1 MVAALG
7 LTILLVILV
16 GGIIWRTRLGA
27 SGDGTPTPSSLA
39 GDRKG
44 GAGDRMAWLPR
55 IDELR
60 VEERPIEAMTTGW
73 AAYRSVAPGERTEV
87 LKALTLALLADVPD
101 DQATASLQRR
111 VAADPDDLDA
121 RVALLRRSLVAS
133 PLPLDQPRIGRSSEG
148 TDTSLN
154 ELTTLLEQHP
164 DHPGAREAVIDALL
178 DSGRI
183 EEARSLLRGWPTPHA
198 EDPRRLRLQARL
210 DLDFEGHPAHAA
222 EAITILLSSTPH
234 DWHLRARLSRALEMQ
249 GASEDARRQ
258 ARIVDQLRE
267 RLDPDRLGRRLATA
281 IRRLDTPE
289 SLDDLAKL
297 CDSVGLTRLASAW
310 RLEAETLRAAQ
321 ALRDRPSG
329 SR

>member
-1 MVAALG
+1 M
-7 LTILLVILV
+7 LLLILV

-27 SGDGTPTPSSLA
+27 SRDGTPAPSSLA
-39 GDRKG
+39 GDWKG
-44 GAGDRMAWLPR
+44 GAGDRSAWLRR

-60 VEERPIEAMTTGW
+60 VEDRPIEAMTTGW

-87 LKALTLALLADVPD
+87 LKALTLAQLADVPE

-111 VAADPDDLDA
+111 VEADPDELDA

-133 PLPLDQPRIGRSSEG
+133 PLPLDQPRIGRSSER
-148 TDTSLN
+148 TELALN

-183 EEARSLLRGWPTPHA
+183 EEARSLLRAWPEA
-198 EDPRRLRLQARL
+198 FVDDPRRLRLQARL
-210 DLDFEGHPAHAA
+210 DLDFEGRPDQAI
-222 EAITILLSSTPH
+222 EALTTLLSSTPH

-249 GASEDARRQ
+249 GAFEDARRQ

-289 SLDDLAKL
+289 SLDDLANL
-297 CDSVGLTRLASAW
+297 CASVGLTKLASAW

-321 ALRDRPSG
+321 ALRNRPPG
-329 SR
+329 T